1 MIRQAIQMAYRRS
14 VGAVKD
20 WLVGSVSSATR
31 GGGLVQVLYVIV
43 LIGLMA
49 GFVSAIT
56 YPVANETL
64 IPYPSGANE
73 TVPEAVVD
81 AMVIILGG
89 AGIYLTYMSGR
100 QTVRPRAVNF
110 YLALALLL
118 LIVSLFIGFNLAILK
133 GFG

>member
-1 MIRQAIQMAYRRS
+1 MIRQAIQSAYKKS
-14 VGAVKD
+14 VGALKD
-20 WLVGSVSSATR
+20 WLLGTISSSTR
-31 GGGLVQVLYVIV
+31 GGGLIQLLYVVII
-43 LIGLMA
+43 IGLMA

-64 IPYPSGANE
+64 IPYPSGSNE
-73 TVPEAVVD
+73 TVPEAVVN
-81 AMVIILGG
+81 AMVIVMGG

-100 QTVRPRAVNF
+100 QTVRSRAVNF
-110 YLALALLL
+110 YLSIALLL

>member
-1 MIRQAIQMAYRRS
+1 MIRQAIQSAYKKS
-14 VGAVKD
+14 VGALKD
-20 WLVGSVSSATR
+20 WLVGTISSATR
-31 GGGLVQVLYVIV
+31 GGGLIQLLYVVII
-43 LIGLMA
+43 IGLMA

-64 IPYPSGANE
+64 IPYPSGSNE
-73 TVPEAVVD
+73 TVPEAVVN
-81 AMVIILGG
+81 AMVIVMGG

-100 QTVRPRAVNF
+100 QTVRSRAVNF
-110 YLALALLL
+110 YLGIALLL

>member
-1 MIRQAIQMAYRRS
+1 MIRQAIQSAYKKS
-14 VGAVKD
+14 VGALKD
-20 WLVGSVSSATR
+20 WLVGTVSSATR
-31 GGGLVQVLYVIV
+31 GGGLIQLLYVVVI
-43 LIGLMA
+43 IGLMA

-64 IPYPSGANE
+64 IPYPSGSNE

-81 AMVIILGG
+81 AMVIVMGG

-100 QTVRPRAVNF
+100 QTVRSRAVNF
-110 YLALALLL
+110 YLGIALLL

>member
-1 MIRQAIQMAYRRS
+1 MIRQAIQSAYKKS
-14 VGAVKD
+14 VGALKD
-20 WLVGSVSSATR
+20 WLVGTVSSATR
-31 GGGLVQVLYVIV
+31 GGGLIQLLYVIV
-43 LIGLMA
+43 IIGLMA

-64 IPYPSGANE
+64 IPYPSGSNE

-81 AMVIILGG
+81 AMVIVMGG

-100 QTVRPRAVNF
+100 QTVRSRAVNF
-110 YLALALLL
+110 YLGIALLL

>member
-1 MIRQAIQMAYRRS
+1 MIRQAIQSAYRKS
-14 VGAVKD
+14 VGALKGR
-20 WLVGSVSSATR
+20 LVGTLSSATR
-31 GGGLVQVLYVIV
+31 GGGLIQLLYLIV
-43 LIGLMA
+43 LVGLMA

-56 YPVANETL
+56 YPVPNETL

-81 AMVIILGG
+81 AMVIAMGG

-100 QTVRPRAVNF
+100 QTVRSRAVNF
-110 YLALALLL
+110 YLGIALLL

>member
-1 MIRQAIQMAYRRS
+1 M
-14 VGAVKD
+14 KD

-89 AGIYLTYMSGR
+89 AGIYLTYLSGR

>member
-1 MIRQAIQMAYRRS
+1 MIRQAIQLAYRKS
-14 VGAVKD
+14 IGALKD
-20 WLVGSVSSATR
+20 WLVGAVSSATR
-31 GGGLVQVLYVIV
+31 VGGLAQLLYVLLLV
-43 LIGLMA
+43 GLMA

-56 YPVANETL
+56 YPVPNETL

-81 AMVIILGG
+81 AIVIIMGG

-100 QTVRPRAVNF
+100 QTVRSRAVNF

-118 LIVSLFIGFNLAILK
+118 LIVSLFVGFNLAVLK

>member
-1 MIRQAIQMAYRRS
+1 MIRQAIQLAYRKS
-14 VGAVKD
+14 IGALKD
-20 WLVGSVSSATR
+20 WLVGTVSSATR
-31 GGGLVQVLYVIV
+31 VGGLAQLLYV
-43 LIGLMA
+43 LILVGLMA

-56 YPVANETL
+56 YPVPNETL

-81 AMVIILGG
+81 AIVIIMGG

-100 QTVRPRAVNF
+100 QTVRSRAVNF

-118 LIVSLFIGFNLAILK
+118 LIVSLFVGFNLAVLK